1 MAQEINLEEINLV
14 VTRDLV
20 VNFKFTTFLM
30 TQPYASMLTKM
41 SINGPR
47 HFFTHLNS

>member
-30 TQPYASMLTKM
+30 TQPYAQLMDLDIFSLT
-41 SINGPR
+41 
-47 HFFTHLNS
+47 